1 MFQKILTKTV
11 LPAYLLLVGVPL
23 AALILV
29 LKAGSH
35 LSAPI
40 AEAVRTV
47 SARTVPAPVSLF
59 LLVTQIAV
67 IILVSRIFGILF
79 KKIHQPQVV
88 GEMLSGILLGP
99 SLLGWV
105 APSVSAAIF
114 PAASLGYLSAISQI
128 GLVFFM
134 FLIGIELNPDELRRH
149 SQVALVTSHASIA
162 FPFFLGSALALYM
175 YPRLGTAGVK
185 FSNYAL
191 FIGSAM
197 SITAFPVLARI
208 LSERK
213 LLRSP
218 MGTLSI
224 SCAIVDDLTGW
235 CILAY
240 IVVLVRSESSTKP
253 MWMIA
258 VGAIVFFAAMI
269 FAVRPALMGFE
280 RSFRKYGRV
289 TDNALSGMLVLCLIS
304 AVCTEWLGIQA
315 LFGAFFLG
323 AAMPKDPGFVKA
335 VQEKLESL
343 TVVAL
348 LPLFFAFSGLRTSV
362 ASLRGDLWLDTLL
375 VIGVAVAGKFGGSML
390 AARLAGV
397 SWRYSAALGALMN
410 TRGLMGMVVLNIG
423 LDIGVIS
430 ETVFTIMMLMAL
442 ATTFMTTPLLE
453 LIYPSRLSLQEEK
466 ISSAA

>member
-1 MFQKILTKTV
+1 MFQKIFTKTV

-23 AALILV
+23 AALIFV

-40 AEAVRTV
+40 AQAVRTV
-47 SARTVPAPVSLF
+47 SAGTVPAQVNLF
-59 LLVTQIAV
+59 LLVMQVAV
-67 IILVSRIFGILF
+67 ILLVSRAFGNLF
-79 KKIHQPQVV
+79 KRIHQPQVV
-88 GEMLSGILLGP
+88 GEMLAGILLGP
-99 SLLGWV
+99 SLLGWL
-105 APSVSAAIF
+105 APSVSAAVF

-134 FLIGIELNPDELRRH
+134 FLIGVELNPEELKRH
-149 SQVALVTSHASIA
+149 GQAALLTSHASIVL
-162 FPFFLGSALALYM
+162 PFFFGSALALFL
-175 YPRLGTAGVK
+175 YPRLGSAGVS
-185 FSNYAL
+185 FASYAL

-208 LSERK
+208 LKERN

-224 SCAIVDDLTGW
+224 SCAAVDDVTGW

-240 IVVLVRSESSTKP
+240 IVVLVRSEASPKP
-253 MWMIA
+253 LWMTIA
-258 VGAIVFFAAMI
+258 GACAFVALMM
-269 FAVRPALMGFE
+269 FAVRPAMSAFDK
-280 RSFRKYGRV
+280 SFQKHGRI
-289 TDNALSGMLVLCLIS
+289 TDNSLSIMLVLCLIS
-304 AVCTEWLGIQA
+304 AICTEWLGIHS
-315 LFGAFFLG
+315 LFGAFFMG
-323 AAMPKDPGFVKA
+323 AIMPKSPGFIKA
-335 VQEKLESL
+335 VHDKLESL

-362 ASLRGDLWLDTLL
+362 ASVHGQLWVDTLL
-375 VIGVAVAGKFGGSML
+375 VIGVAILGKFGGSMV
-390 AARLAGV
+390 AARMAGV
-397 SWRYSAALGALMN
+397 NWRDSAALGALMN
-410 TRGLMGMVVLNIG
+410 TRGLMGMVALNIG

-453 LIYPSRLSLQEEK
+453 WIYPSRLSLREEK